1 MSAGIGN
8 FVDEA
13 EDSDSLGLKVD
24 DSRSE
29 SSAEKIDAIDL
40 KVTCVE
46 YTDSKSGTTIHLFGR
61 DESGERHHVEV
72 DGHDPSF
79 FISEEEYTDRV
90 DNHYAVKRTETH
102 SSSGERY
109 TTLYDEPLVRV
120 YTHQSSSVGEMREL
134 FEDTYE
140 ADVMYDARWKIDN
153 EIITK
158 VRVDTSEAITDEPWL
173 KGDMRVE
180 NEAVEARPRDVD
192 PTLEPRI
199 TAFDIEVASESGF
212 PSPDEADWPVS
223 TIVAWDSY
231 TEEYVGWL
239 LRHEDHPPNVGG
251 GAVLGMRLRRFSDES
266 ALLDDFHQWM
276 ASDRPDIITG
286 WNSDQYD
293 IPYLINRSKDLNVY
307 SYQDWS
313 PLGETWHNHFGPVV
327 KGVECVDMMG
337 AYEKTQKHDL
347 DSKKLEAVASDELG
361 EGKVPVVESHTEM
374 WKSDP
379 VEFLKYN
386 KVDVELVHEIND
398 SSGALDMLDHLR
410 NIAGVAYSDLIGGAF
425 EMMDMVFLRKA
436 AEYGYRLPTA
446 EEPDVGDFRGA
457 WVYTPEPGLH
467 EHCIYPDY
475 ACFTD
480 GHEVMTPSGPRLVE
494 NMSVGD
500 EIYTLDEET
509 HELVRDTVA
518 DTHEYRHE
526 GEVYSVE
533 GTVGNFEVTP
543 NHNLYVG
550 PNNADP
556 TDAKKFEK
564 MEIQNENRTQ
574 CRTAEHT
581 VDLPS
586 APDVVDLSA
595 DLGGIYAVCYVKD
608 GRYARHNVPNAVSGS
623 WIQKIGYENTIDG
636 SEKKWT
642 KYYVSIDTFY
652 EFEDECRSVSEHVHF
667 KSGTECQ
674 VRPTKFDSEDF
685 VELISWFVSE
695 GSLDGEYGI
704 KIANEDGGHLDR
716 VCDILN
722 RHDIPYY
729 RNDRGVSFTH
739 GVLREWLIEYCGG
752 CSKEKNL
759 PALVFQTDLAEV
771 ALETLIDG
779 DGCRGVSASTY
790 YTSSE
795 QLAEDVARLSVL
807 CGFKPRIVERE
818 RSVAE
823 YDIYIRNG
831 GGFDQN
837 NVETDEYSGSVHC
850 ITAEENHVV
859 LAGRDGYFE
868 WIGQSL
874 YPHIQY
880 QCNISP
886 ETLIGTKEDLEASE
900 YTEDD
905 CVWSY
910 VDTET
915 PPEQKEDVP
924 IEDHMMERVFF
935 LKPSVKE
942 GFVRAV
948 LDDIMGLADRYTGGM
963 YEAAKKIRNA
973 SWGVAGDSDSYGD
986 GFRLFDWR
994 LAEATTL
1001 GGQKVLKGGADYFV
1015 DALDDPDAYVVG
1027 GDTDSYQT
1035 SLPNAESGEDA
1046 LETAFEAAEDTN
1058 EWLDGF
1064 TAETFGLESA
1074 SEARMELEIE
1084 SYAPT
1089 LFYKAKDGEP
1099 TKKRY
1104 VQLIT
1109 WNDEDGWV
1117 DDPSPK
1123 IKGFEYVRS
1132 DVAPITKD
1140 VQYET
1145 FEILL
1150 DDESDKEERIKEVGE
1165 RKIEEVFSGDSDEK
1179 IGVPCGIGQALS
1191 EYGSPDR
1198 RPQYKYRGA
1207 KFANKFIYGTDAI
1220 GEGDKPLE
1228 YRIKEGQTGG
1238 DLRKTFDAATA
1249 EDGDYV
1255 DCITVF
1261 DVEDLPD
1268 DCVIDRPSMAKKTIL
1283 SPMEDI
1289 WNTLG
1294 YGTEW
1299 AERTIEQATPP
1310 SFRRDEDQEGLDAW
1324 EAM

>member
-1 MSAGIGN
+1 MSTGIGDIVGEDDDPEVPEGVVTGIN
-8 FVDEA
+8 DIAEGNTASKQDLEDALEFDET
-13 EDSDSLGLKVD
+13 L
-24 DSRSE
+24 
-29 SSAEKIDAIDL
+29 DL
-40 KVTCVE
+40 KVMSVE
-46 YTDSKSGTTIHLFGR
+46 HTDSQSGTTIHLFGR
-61 DESGERHHVEV
+61 DESGGRHHIEV

-79 FISEEEYTDRV
+79 FIGEDEYTDRV

-102 SSSGERY
+102 GSSGDRY

-173 KGDMRVE
+173 KGEMRVE
-180 NEAVEARPRDVD
+180 NGAVEARPRDAD
-192 PTLEPRI
+192 PTPQPRI

-231 TEEYVGWL
+231 TDEYVGWIL
-239 LRHEDHPPNVGG
+239 QSDEWDSRTHERVKYEHEPEHTGVDTLRV
-251 GAVLGMRLRRFSDES
+251 FSDES

-276 ASDRPDIITG
+276 VTDRPDIITG
-286 WNSDQYD
+286 WNSDGFD
-293 IPYLINRSKDLNVY
+293 VPYLINRSKDLNVY

-347 DSKKLEAVASDELG
+347 DSKKLEAVATDELG
-361 EGKVPVVESHTEM
+361 EGKVPVIDSHTEM

-386 KVDVELVHEIND
+386 KVDVELVHGIND

-446 EEPDVGDFRGA
+446 EEPEVGDFRGA

-475 ACFTD
+475 
-480 GHEVMTPSGPRLVE
+480 S
-494 NMSVGD
+494 
-500 EIYTLDEET
+500 
-509 HELVRDTVA
+509 
-518 DTHEYRHE
+518 
-526 GEVYSVE
+526 
-533 GTVGNFEVTP
+533 
-543 NHNLYVG
+543 
-550 PNNADP
+550 
-556 TDAKKFEK
+556 
-564 MEIQNENRTQ
+564 
-574 CRTAEHT
+574 
-581 VDLPS
+581 
-586 APDVVDLSA
+586 
-595 DLGGIYAVCYVKD
+595 
-608 GRYARHNVPNAVSGS
+608 
-623 WIQKIGYENTIDG
+623 
-636 SEKKWT
+636 
-642 KYYVSIDTFY
+642 
-652 EFEDECRSVSEHVHF
+652 
-667 KSGTECQ
+667 
-674 VRPTKFDSEDF
+674 
-685 VELISWFVSE
+685 
-695 GSLDGEYGI
+695 
-704 KIANEDGGHLDR
+704 
-716 VCDILN
+716 
-722 RHDIPYY
+722 
-729 RNDRGVSFTH
+729 
-739 GVLREWLIEYCGG
+739 
-752 CSKEKNL
+752 
-759 PALVFQTDLAEV
+759 
-771 ALETLIDG
+771 
-779 DGCRGVSASTY
+779 
-790 YTSSE
+790 
-795 QLAEDVARLSVL
+795 
-807 CGFKPRIVERE
+807 
-818 RSVAE
+818 
-823 YDIYIRNG
+823 
-831 GGFDQN
+831 
-837 NVETDEYSGSVHC
+837 
-850 ITAEENHVV
+850 
-859 LAGRDGYFE
+859 
-868 WIGQSL
+868 SL
-874 YPHIQY
+874 YPNVQY

-924 IEDHMMERVFF
+924 IEDDMMERVFF

-1001 GGQKVLKGGADYFV
+1001 GGQQVLKGGADYFV

-1035 SLPNAESGEDA
+1035 SLPNAEGGEDA
-1046 LETAFEAAEDTN
+1046 LETAFDAAEETN

-1064 TAETFGLESA
+1064 TAETFGLESTE
-1074 SEARMELEIE
+1074 EARMELEIE

-1109 WNDEDGWV
+1109 WNDEDEWV

-1132 DVAPITKD
+1132 DVAPITKE

-1150 DDESDKEERIKEVGE
+1150 DDDGDKEERIKEVGE
-1165 RKIEEVFSGDSDEK
+1165 RKIEEVFSGEHDEK
-1179 IGVPCGIGQALS
+1179 IGIPCGIGQALS

-1207 KFANKFIYGTDAI
+1207 KFANKFVYGTDAI

-1238 DLRKTFDAATA
+1238 DIRKTFEAATA

-1268 DCVIDRPSMAKKTIL
+1268 DCVIDRPSMAEKTIL

-1294 YGTEW
+1294 YGTDW
-1299 AERTIEQATPP
+1299 AERAIEQATPP
-1310 SFRRDEDQEGLDAW
+1310 SFRRDEGQTGLDA
-1324 EAM
+1324 ANFM